1 MFEGRWQIV
10 GIQSHEIRASKG
22 RQRLEVS
29 MSDWR
34 SYREEETHIQ
44 GSVEEI

>member
-1 MFEGRWQIV
+1 MV
-10 GIQSHEIRASKG
+10 GIQSYEIRASKG

-29 MSDWR
+29 VSDWQ
-34 SYREEETHIQ
+34 SYREEETHIR